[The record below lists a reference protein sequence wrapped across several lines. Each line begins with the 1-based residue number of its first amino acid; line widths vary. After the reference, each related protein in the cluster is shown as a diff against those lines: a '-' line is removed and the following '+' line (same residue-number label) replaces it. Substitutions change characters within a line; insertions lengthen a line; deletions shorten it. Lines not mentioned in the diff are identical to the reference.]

1 MGDILIIAILI
12 IAAIILFLAELF
24 LVPGISIAGILA
36 GGCAIFANY
45 YAFANL
51 GTSAGFITLLVTA
64 IACIGSL
71 IWFMRS
77 KTLDRIALKQN
88 ITSQIDRT
96 AANEVQVGDTGTTTT
111 RLALIGYAE
120 LKGNIVEVKSSG
132 EFIDEKEP
140 VVVTRIT
147 DGTIIVEK
155 KN

>member
-64 IACIGSL
+64 IACIGSGAVIL
-71 IWFMRS
+71 VPRFDIVCRAAC
-77 KTLDRIALKQN
+77 DCRGNADGRRI
-88 ITSQIDRT
+88 
-96 AANEVQVGDTGTTTT
+96 
-111 RLALIGYAE
+111 
-120 LKGNIVEVKSSG
+120 
-132 EFIDEKEP
+132 
-140 VVVTRIT
+140 
-147 DGTIIVEK
+147 
-155 KN
+155 